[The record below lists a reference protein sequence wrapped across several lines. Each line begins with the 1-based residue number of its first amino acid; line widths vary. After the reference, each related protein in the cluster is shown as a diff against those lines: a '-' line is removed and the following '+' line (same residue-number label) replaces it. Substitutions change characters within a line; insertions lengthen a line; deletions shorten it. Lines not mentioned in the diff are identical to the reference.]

1 MPLIGHCSPRLPEE
15 TVTRLLI
22 DITNCNA
29 SNTLGCTQT
38 PKQVVFPGSTLWQ
51 GGAASVPF
59 GFPSFL
65 DLDETTHTLYVPDAN
80 EGPIY
85 ILDTS
90 TCNGSTPTCSRLILT
105 ATHGD
110 GAVVER
116 SHHSVFVV
124 QALNFSDQV
133 QVLDSST
140 CNSTNQRGCGAPPSQ
155 SFTVGFFSFVP

>member
-59 GFPSFL
+59 GFPAIV
-65 DLDETTHTLYVPDAN
+65 DLDDTTHTLYLHDAN

-90 TCNGSTPTCSRLILT
+90 TCNGGTQTCSSPIIT
-105 ATHGD
+105 AAQGD
-110 GAVVER
+110 GVVVER
-116 SHHSVFVV
+116 AHHSIFIL
-124 QALNFSDQV
+124 QAINFSDQV
-133 QVLDSST
+133 QILDSST
-140 CNSTNQRGCGAPPSQ
+140 CNSTNQSGCGTPPSQ
-155 SFTVGFFSFVP
+155 NFTAS